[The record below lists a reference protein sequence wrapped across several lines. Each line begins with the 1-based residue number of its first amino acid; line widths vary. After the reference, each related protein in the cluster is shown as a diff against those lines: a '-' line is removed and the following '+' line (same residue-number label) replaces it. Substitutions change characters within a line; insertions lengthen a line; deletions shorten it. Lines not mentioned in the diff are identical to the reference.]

1 MKPYKIAYFDFHIFL
16 KKGSFSIFIFLR
28 ELKLKTTKEKESPYE
43 IQNIKKNIYEYWQ
56 NTAYIWNQI

>member
-1 MKPYKIAYFDFHIFL
+1 MIAYFDFHIFF

-43 IQNIKKNIYEYWQ
+43 IQNIKKYIYEY
-56 NTAYIWNQI
+56 

>member
-43 IQNIKKNIYEYWQ
+43 IQNIKKNIYEY
-56 NTAYIWNQI
+56 